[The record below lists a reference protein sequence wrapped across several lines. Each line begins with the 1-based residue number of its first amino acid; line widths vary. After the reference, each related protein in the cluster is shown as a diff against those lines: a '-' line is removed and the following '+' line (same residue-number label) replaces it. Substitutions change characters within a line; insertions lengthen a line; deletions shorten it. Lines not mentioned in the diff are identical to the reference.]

1 MKDSAMTYDVV
12 SILSKVSKLA
22 SNGWFPGILILL
34 VGVARS
40 YYSLRT
46 GFLLPDE
53 AFYIL
58 GTRGEHTLRTV
69 FLRLLGT
76 YFTLTG
82 SRDVFAM
89 LVTGPLF
96 GVMWSIGA
104 IVLLRRVA
112 MYFSRMRSHAAYCA
126 LTLAVTPV
134 FAMLAPTF
142 LTEPPSLFFAIL
154 GTWQLV
160 AYLENR
166 KSGSLFLSAFSFSL
180 SAMIREPY
188 LLFLVGNALLLLI
201 LSASKRITYRCS
213 IPFAALAV
221 AVATVTLFPRAM
233 PSTSSTVTTSVVIYS
248 PTRLMSP
255 PGPYLV
261 PIAMER
267 FFVSVLLGWS
277 PIIAL
282 MVVAGYLMISH
293 DTLRSADTRSIALT
307 TNITLALG
315 ALGVLASLMSR
326 SVTVYPSF
334 LMRLSHTGLPS
345 LAVLP
350 RFFSRVGKK
359 GISLSATVFLLY
371 LLVFGSGLLSQAQSG
386 LSSAATNRL
395 DLNYVSPYFRLF
407 LFLKDT
413 NEPVLLFAEPTL
425 RASLFLEGKSN
436 VVIRGLVNQT
446 EFARS
451 IRGGTWSMVLLYGEL
466 YPDHF
471 LTLHEFAPFYEQLVR
486 NQTSYRVSTLW
497 WDAESYL
504 LSVSFRECLT

>member
-1 MKDSAMTYDVV
+1 MTHEVV
-12 SILSKVSKLA
+12 SILSRVSKLA

-58 GTRGEHTLRTV
+58 GIRGEHTVRTV
-69 FLRLLGT
+69 FVGLLGT

-112 MYFSRMRSHAAYCA
+112 MYFPRMRSHAAYCA

-154 GTWQLV
+154 GMWQLV

-180 SAMIREPY
+180 STMIRQPY

-201 LSASKRITYRCS
+201 LSASKRIAYRCS

-221 AVATVTLFPRAM
+221 AVATVTLFPTAM
-233 PSTSSTVTTSVVIYS
+233 PSTSSPVTTSLVIYS
-248 PTRLMSP
+248 PTRPMSP
-255 PGPYLV
+255 PGLYLV
-261 PIAMER
+261 PIAIER

-277 PIIAL
+277 PIVAL

-307 TNITLALG
+307 TNIALALG
-315 ALGVLASLMSR
+315 ALGVLAFLMSR

-359 GISLSATVFLLY
+359 GISLSATAFLLY

-395 DLNYVSPYFRLF
+395 DLNYVSPYYRLF

-436 VVIRGLVNQT
+436 VEIRGLVSQT

-451 IRGGTWSMVLLYGEL
+451 IRSGTWSMVLLYGEL

-471 LTLHEFAPFYEQLVR
+471 LTLHEHAPFYEQLVR

-504 LSVSFRECLT
+504 LSVSFRERLT